1 MAKDLPYFKFFCSEW
16 NDGDITLEDYEV
28 QGLFIN
34 LCSYYWSNEC
44 DLLFAKAEKKF
55 RNAPEDLWQTLLD
68 AEIIQ
73 SIDGKLVIKFLDEQ
87 KEERQAKSITNREN
101 GKKGGRPK
109 KPKESE
115 INPIGFDSVSES
127 KAKQKALRE
136 EKRRE
141 EKKRKENS
149 IPSFEDFK
157 SHSDSKDLDV
167 NQTKLKLKYDS
178 WVENGWKDGNGNDIV
193 GWKAKLTNTLP
204 YLLNEKPMAIN
215 NQPKAMKRTW

>member
-44 DLLFAKAEKKF
+44 DLLFIKAEKKF

-109 KPKESE
+109 KQKESE

-127 KAKQKALRE
+127 KPKQKALRE
-136 EKRRE
+136 DKIRKEKRRE
-141 EKKRKENS
+141 DSRAEFLNSLKKYTS
-149 IPSFEDFK
+149 VY
-157 SHSDSKDLDV
+157 SKDMLNDFYFYWTEHGEKDYKLRFEKEKSFSIERRLSRWNS
-167 NQTKLKLKYDS
+167 NQS
-178 WVENGWKDGNGNDIV
+178 NF
-193 GWKAKLTNTLP
+193 
-204 YLLNEKPMAIN
+204 KPK
-215 NQPKAMKRTW
+215 QQRL